1 MTTSNNSFSEALAAI
16 FIPIVEEGV
25 RRALHAN
32 SYEPA
37 PEACAAKEF
46 LTIEQA
52 ADLCGLGSST
62 IRLYIRKRKLA
73 ALKVGSRVLIKR
85 TDLEVF
91 LDSNRI
97 GVMPN
102 KFLT

>member
-52 ADLCGLGSST
+52 ADLCGLGTQVHYRVGVKQVSFVCPNTVSPEADLST
-62 IRLYIRKRKLA
+62 AR
-73 ALKVGSRVLIKR
+73 
-85 TDLEVF
+85 
-91 LDSNRI
+91 
-97 GVMPN
+97 
-102 KFLT
+102 